1 MKVDGNKIKTLLTQ
15 IGSSQKE
22 LSKFCKINTATISKL
37 IKSGHTSETNTRL
50 IANFLK
56 VNLNEIATF
65 ENGDPIPVPSAEV
78 VYIKD
83 PESEKQILELIDKVK
98 DLKKIIELQEKIISH
113 YDANNQNNENLIQTK
128 IDTLETLGT

>member
-1 MKVDGNKIKTLLTQ
+1 MTSNSLHLRNKLSKMKVDGNKIKTLLTQ
-15 IGSSQKE
+15 IGSTQKE
-22 LSKFCKINTATISKL
+22 LSKYCKINTATVSKL
-37 IKSGHTSETNTRL
+37 IKSGHTSESNTRL

-83 PESEKQILELIDKVK
+83 PESEKQILELMDKVK
-98 DLKKIIELQEKIISH
+98 DLKKIIELQEQLIKSH
-113 YDANNQNNENLIQTK
+113 TEQS
-128 IDTLETLGT
+128 

>member
-15 IGSSQKE
+15 IGSTQKE
-22 LSKFCKINTATISKL
+22 LSKYCKINTATVSKL
-37 IKSGHTSETNTRL
+37 IKSGHTSESNTRL

-83 PESEKQILELIDKVK
+83 PESEKQILELTEKVK
-98 DLKKIIELQEKIISH
+98 DLKKIIELQEKLIIA
-113 YDANNQNNENLIQTK
+113 YKIQT
-128 IDTLETLGT
+128 

>member
-22 LSKFCKINTATISKL
+22 LSKFCKINTATVSKL
-37 IKSGHTSETNTRL
+37 IKSGHTSESNTRL

-83 PESEKQILELIDKVK
+83 PESEKQILELMDKVK
-98 DLKKIIELQEKIISH
+98 DLKKIIELQEQIIKSH
-113 YDANNQNNENLIQTK
+113 PEQS
-128 IDTLETLGT
+128 

>member
-1 MKVDGNKIKTLLTQ
+1 MTSNSLHLRNKLSKMKVDGNKIKTLLAQ
-15 IGSSQKE
+15 IGSTQKE
-22 LSKFCKINTATISKL
+22 LSKYCKINTATVSKL
-37 IKSGHTSETNTRL
+37 IKSGHTSESNTRL

-83 PESEKQILELIDKVK
+83 PESEKQILELMDKVK
-98 DLKKIIELQEKIISH
+98 DLKKIIELQEQIIKSH
-113 YDANNQNNENLIQTK
+113 TEQS
-128 IDTLETLGT
+128 

>member
-1 MKVDGNKIKTLLTQ
+1 MRNKLSKMKVDGNKIKTLLAQ
-15 IGSSQKE
+15 IGSTQKE
-22 LSKFCKINTATISKL
+22 LSKYCKINTATVSKL
-37 IKSGHTSETNTRL
+37 IKSGHTSESNTRL

-83 PESEKQILELIDKVK
+83 PESEKQILELMDKVK
-98 DLKKIIELQEKIISH
+98 DLKKIIELQEQLIIAH
-113 YDANNQNNENLIQTK
+113 KIQT
-128 IDTLETLGT
+128 